1 MILEA
6 DEKMKIGGKEYKV
19 RFTVKSIFN
28 LEKELGESLLVTLGR
43 LQNGVTI
50 PLHTVYSLLRWGL
63 AGGGTVLSDDE
74 LDNLFT
80 QLMAE
85 GKSVL
90 YIIHRFFKNFRA
102 YRAWGASPAAGA
114 VCGIYHGR
122 A

>member
-6 DEKMKIGGKEYKV
+6 DEKMKIGGKEYEV

-63 AGGGTVLSDDE
+63 TGGGTVLSDDE

-85 GKSVL
+85 GKFTSASVTL
-90 YIIHRFFKNFRA
+90 FKA
-102 YRAWGASPAAGA
+102 IAKSGAIGDPKKIMA
-114 VCGIYHGR
+114 VR
-122 A
+122 KKT